1 VFNQKV
7 SPKHLQRNAYLY
19 IRQSSLKQV
28 AENTESTKRQYA
40 LRQQAVTLGWSA
52 EQIFLIDCDMGQ
64 SGASKKRGGFQ
75 HLVAEVSLGRAGI
88 VLGLEVSRLARSSTE
103 WHRLLEICALTDT
116 LILDEDGIYNP
127 NDFNDRLVLGL
138 KGTMSEAELHIL
150 RSRMRG
156 GVLNKAKR
164 GELKMPLP
172 IGFLYDEDDRVVLDP
187 DMRVQDT
194 ISHLFKLFSRC
205 GSAFATVKAFNEQ
218 GLMFPKRMYKG
229 FRSGDLVW
237 HQITLS
243 NVLRALHNPRYAG
256 AFFYGRT
263 KVQQNVDG
271 TKSIVK
277 LPEEEWHSFI
287 PDIHQ
292 GYITFEE
299 FRKNQQTLKK
309 NAQAY
314 GHDQRKSSPRE
325 GNALLQGLAICGVC
339 GKRMT
344 VRYHCGPIGIV
355 PSYVCQ
361 NNQVE
366 YGGDKCQHI
375 AGAALEKA
383 LSKLLL
389 EIISPL
395 ALEVTVAV
403 QEELKSRAQ
412 EVINLQQKRLE
423 ELRYAA
429 ELAKRRFLRVDP
441 DNRLVADELEADWN
455 SSLRALNE
463 AREELDKLCREP
475 SGSLG
480 AEEKSEVLKI
490 AGDFARLWED
500 KSLPDRERK
509 RIVRLIIE
517 DVVLLKNSKQIIAK
531 IRFRGGAA
539 KELTVTPTPRFLE
552 NFRTKPEVVQEIDR
566 LLENHS
572 EIDIAAILNENGF
585 VSGTKTQFTPNM
597 VSAIRRRHGLKD
609 RYTRFREAGMLTLDE
624 VVKELGVSDA
634 TIKEWR
640 NKGLLKVQRA
650 RCELL
655 YEKPDSDFLKN
666 IYAGNMETLA
676 ASLN

>member
-1 VFNQKV
+1 MTSQKV
-7 SPKHLQRNAYLY
+7 CTEHLQRNAYLY

-40 LRQQAVTLGWSA
+40 LRQQAVTLGWPP
-52 EQIFLIDCDMGQ
+52 EQIILIDSDMGQ
-64 SGASKKRGGFQ
+64 SGAAKERSGFQ

-88 VLGLEVSRLARSSTE
+88 VLGLEVSRLARSSTD

-127 NDFNDRLVLGL
+127 NEFNDRLLLGL

-150 RSRMRG
+150 KARMRG

-172 IGFLYDEDDRVVLDP
+172 IGFIYDEEDCVVLDP
-187 DMRVQDT
+187 DLRVQET
-194 ISHLFKLFSRC
+194 IRHLFKVFSRC
-205 GSAFATVKAFNEQ
+205 GSAFSTVKAFNAQ
-218 GLMFPKRMYKG
+218 GLKFPKRMYKG

-243 NVLRALHNPRYAG
+243 NVRRAIHNPRYAG

-263 KVQQNVDG
+263 RVKKTVDG
-271 TKSIVK
+271 TQKVVK

-287 PDIHQ
+287 PDVHQ

-299 FRKNQQTLKK
+299 FRQNQQILQQ
-309 NAQAY
+309 NAKAY
-314 GHDQRKSSPRE
+314 GHDQRKSPPRE

-344 VRYHCGPIGIV
+344 VRYHSGPIGIV
-355 PSYVCQ
+355 PTYVCQ
-361 NNQVE
+361 KNQVE
-366 YGGDKCQHI
+366 YGGEKCQSI

-389 EIISPL
+389 EIINPL

-403 QEELKSRAQ
+403 QEELKARAQ
-412 EVINLQQKRLE
+412 EIINLQQKRLE
-423 ELRYAA
+423 ELRYKA

-441 DNRLVADELEADWN
+441 DNRLVADALEADWN
-455 SSLRALNE
+455 SSLRELNE
-463 AREELDKLCREP
+463 AREELEKLSLEP
-475 SGSLG
+475 SDSID
-480 AEEKSEVLKI
+480 AKEMPEIQKI
-490 AGDFARLWED
+490 AADFAHLWED
-500 KSLPDRERK
+500 KNLPNRERK

-517 DVVLLKNSKQIIAK
+517 DVVLLKNNRQLTAK
-531 IRFRGGAA
+531 IRFRGGATN
-539 KELTVTPTPRFLE
+539 ELTVMPTPRFLE
-552 NFRTKPEVVQEIDR
+552 TFRTKPKVVQEIDN

-572 EIDIAAILNENGF
+572 EIAIADILNDKGF
-585 VSGTKTQFTPNM
+585 VSGTGVRFTPNM

-640 NKGLLKVQRA
+640 KKGLLQTHRA

-655 YEKPDSDFLKN
+655 YEKPDQDFLQTISAN
-666 IYAGNMETLA
+666 NMETQA
-676 ASLN
+676 VTLN